1 MVEHVTIRQSSR
13 LKQYIVTDGDWGKS
27 VCFFVVNRAL
37 LNYNHPVGTV
47 IFDGPFFLSLFNID
61 CCQFIDSKARLLY
74 LRNMNLERWIKRTAW
89 VSLVMVYLVIIAGSV
104 VRMTGSGMGC
114 PDWPKCF
121 GFTIPPTN
129 IDEVSWHAAEPYNAG
144 RMIVRND
151 TLWVAQSTFVSGPSF
166 EQSNW
171 KPYDK
176 HDYAIFNPM
185 HTWVE
190 FINRLI
196 GALTGIPVL
205 MLFIL
210 SFLFA
215 VRHKKWFYW
224 ISSNA
229 TLFMLG
235 FEAWLGKL
243 VVDGN
248 LIPGSIT
255 IHMLGSAVL
264 IFLLLAIIRQSEV
277 NINVLKTQRL
287 LMFGGLFLLVSQ
299 IILGTQV
306 RELVDDLLH
315 SGVERGDA
323 LVGAL
328 PSIFTFHR
336 SFSWLNVLIFL
347 FWFRSMKK
355 QTTAMKEV
363 HVVGAMLFLQLLA
376 GITLTYGGM
385 PQAMQPVHLL
395 SALIMLGAYWSA
407 WVRTRT
413 NAPA

>member
-1 MVEHVTIRQSSR
+1 
-13 LKQYIVTDGDWGKS
+13 
-27 VCFFVVNRAL
+27 
-37 LNYNHPVGTV
+37 
-47 IFDGPFFLSLFNID
+47 
-61 CCQFIDSKARLLY
+61 
-74 LRNMNLERWIKRTAW
+74 MNLERWIKRTAW

-121 GFTIPPTN
+121 GLTIPPTN
-129 IDEVSWHAAEPYNAG
+129 IDEVSWHAEEPYNAG

-151 TLWVAQSTFVSGPSF
+151 TLWVAQSTFVSGPTF
-166 EQSNW
+166 DQSNW

-196 GALTGIPVL
+196 GALTGLPVL
-205 MLFIL
+205 ILFSLSLIFAFRNRKLYYFIL
-210 SFLFA
+210 SA
-215 VRHKKWFYW
+215 
-224 ISSNA
+224 A

-264 IFLLLAIIRQSEV
+264 IFLLLAIIRRSEV
-277 NINVLKTQRL
+277 KIHVLKTQRL

-299 IILGTQV
+299 IIMGTQV

-315 SGVERGDA
+315 SGVERGAD
-323 LVGAL
+323 LIGAL

-355 QTTAMKEV
+355 QTTVMKEV